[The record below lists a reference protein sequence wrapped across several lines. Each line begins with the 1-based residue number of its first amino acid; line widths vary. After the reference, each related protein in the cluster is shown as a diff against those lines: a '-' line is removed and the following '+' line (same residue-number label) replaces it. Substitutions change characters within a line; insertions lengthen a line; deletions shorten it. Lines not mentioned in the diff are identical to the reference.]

1 MSEFYSYTSHIH
13 MPGFYCFIPTPVTF
27 KFSYNKFSYRVTYIR
42 QLKIPFLICLFI
54 SSIHI
59 VSFSF
64 PTEWSITSS
73 TCVSYIYSLSL
84 MYGSQ
89 ITHYHAFYEF
99 LNISNAKVYT
109 ISAFSWCKT
118 FTCSYK
124 CNNTQWFFRGRYW
137 HPTLPIFSTKCFI
150 QTSLQMEMIQVRINS
165 CMHSDNLGDAFYL
178 TNIPNSNVDPKLVLK
193 KLIISKVK

>member
-1 MSEFYSYTSHIH
+1 M
-13 MPGFYCFIPTPVTF
+13 
-27 KFSYNKFSYRVTYIR
+27 IR
-42 QLKIPFLICLFI
+42 LFI

-84 MYGSQ
+84 MYGSHIAQ
-89 ITHYHAFYEF
+89 THYHAFYEF

-109 ISAFSWCKT
+109 ISAFSWFKT
-118 FTCSYK
+118 FTSPVPINVIILK
-124 CNNTQWFFRGRYW
+124 SFFRGRYW

-150 QTSLQMEMIQVRINS
+150 QTSLQMEMIPVRINS
-165 CMHSDNLGDAFYL
+165 CMHSDNLGDAFSYL
-178 TNIPNSNVDPKLVLK
+178 DIIFQIQMLILSWRNLPYRRLNKLLRFYIQPT
-193 KLIISKVK
+193 L